1 MHTKSKGAA
10 LVTSLVLL
18 AALTI
23 VSIAAMSSTTAQLQI
38 VGNDEAMMD
47 AHERAQSVVD
57 AVMEQNGP
65 FVIQGDAGYT
75 VCNANVSGCNQS
87 TITLTDSIFTTSNS
101 IKAKVELANTNYAM
115 PRVAESSSKYFQST
129 LFEVTGSYDET
140 SSDQGKAEITQGYV
154 VLVPKSGQ
162 GSE

>member
-1 MHTKSKGAA
+1 MHSNNKGAA

-23 VSIAAMSSTTAQLQI
+23 VSIAAMSSTTSQLQV

-65 FVIQGDAGYT
+65 FVIQGNAGYT
-75 VCNANVSGCNQS
+75 VCNANVSGCNLN
-87 TITLTDSIFTTSNS
+87 TITLTDSIFTSSTS
-101 IKAKVELANTNYAM
+101 IQAKVELANTNYTM

-129 LFEVTGSYDET
+129 LFEVSGAYDET
-140 SSDQGKAEITQGYV
+140 SNNQGKAEIVQGYV

-162 GSE
+162 DN